1 MGSSVFKRAALCLAL
16 LAGGA
21 TTTRAQG
28 AREVAGRVVRG
39 GRDSTD
45 VVSGALVV
53 LHRVG
58 TDRASPLDS
67 MRTDAAGRYRFRYR
81 PSGDSAALYFV
92 SSSHHGIA
100 YFTPPFR
107 SDRVTGDDAELTVFD
122 TTSAPVPIHVRG
134 RHVIVRAP
142 GADGSREVI
151 EVYEL
156 SNDSSVTRTARRA
169 PTFEA
174 RAPVGA
180 RDIRG
185 GGGDV
190 AADAVLIDGER
201 VRLLAALAPGVKQFA
216 FRYLLPSGVRKATL
230 PVADT
235 TTVLELLIEE
245 KDGKASGA
253 TLKETASATL
263 DGRTF
268 HRYLAQDVVA
278 GTTIAVALAGGLTV
292 SLPVALVLLG
302 LGVGILVLV
311 SSRASRWRTAGAARG
326 TEHPD
331 AIAQRI
337 AALDAAF
344 ERLASPAADQRADH
358 YEQRA
363 RLKAQLTAALA
374 RRDGLA

>member
-1 MGSSVFKRAALCLAL
+1 M
-16 LAGGA
+16 
-21 TTTRAQG
+21 
-28 AREVAGRVVRG
+28 AGRVARAG
-39 GRDSTD
+39 HDSALA
-45 VVSGALVV
+45 VPGAIVV

-67 MRTDAAGRYRFRYR
+67 MRTDAAGRYRFRYA

-107 SDRVTGDDAELTVFD
+107 SERVTGEEAELLVFD

-142 GADGSREVI
+142 GADGTREVI

-174 RAPVGA
+174 RAAVGA
-180 RDIRG
+180 RDLRG

-190 AADAVLIDGER
+190 AADAVLVDGER
-201 VRLLAALAPGVKQFA
+201 IRLLAALAPGIKQFA
-216 FRYLLPSGVRKATL
+216 FRYLLPAGRRTVSV

-235 TTVLELLIEE
+235 TAVLEVLVEE
-245 KDGKASGA
+245 KDGSASGA

-278 GTTIAVALAGGLTV
+278 GAVVAVAFPGGLTV
-292 SLPVALVLLG
+292 SLQAALLLI
-302 LGVGILVLV
+302 GVGVGVLVLV
-311 SSRASRWRTAGAARG
+311 SSRASRWRSARSSRG
-326 TEHPD
+326 NELPE

-337 AALDAAF
+337 AALEAAF
-344 ERLASPAADQRADH
+344 ERIAQPTDDQRADH

-363 RLKAQLTAALA
+363 RLKARLTDALA